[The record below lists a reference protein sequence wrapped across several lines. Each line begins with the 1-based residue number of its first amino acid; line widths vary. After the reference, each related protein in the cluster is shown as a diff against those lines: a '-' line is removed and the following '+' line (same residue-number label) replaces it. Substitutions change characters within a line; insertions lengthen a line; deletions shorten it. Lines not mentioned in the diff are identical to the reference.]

1 MKRTAIAVSMCFC
14 IAPTAAFAFDW
25 SLRSTQSETVEL
37 NSNQF
42 LRSSQLPSVGSYSTI
57 TANTEART
65 PTSKFDFDADGTY
78 RKYWGPGVEGIP
90 SESLNYGF
98 KARYEATEKTQLDR
112 EYIETAWRQQST
124 ALAVLGQLGVVL
136 PSNGFIDTLTA
147 NGGID
152 RSVTARDNVS
162 LFATSTRTSYE
173 PSSGGGTPFTD
184 TVGRGSWRHNFSSIT
199 TGTVSSEIELL
210 NYDNASNSRIQ
221 IYRNQVGVDATLSPL
236 LSFHGNIGAINIIA
250 EGGVNPLSVAGANGN
265 SGSSTSSSLMD
276 WIGDAALTYKLLK
289 DTTFILNA
297 SQSIGPSVVGSL
309 FKTGH
314 HQRRFGSHHKCSIR
328 AVILRQSGTRQI
340 TTTTTDFVSGAV
352 TYSYNFTREL
362 SAQLTYRYLHRF
374 ASSGATS
381 IFDPITGT
389 PTVSGTSPA
398 DSNSIMLVVSHSYT
412 MLPRG
417 N

>member
-1 MKRTAIAVSMCFC
+1 MKRTAIAASMVFGM
-14 IAPTAAFAFDW
+14 APTAALAFDW
-25 SLRSTQSETVEL
+25 SLQSTQTETVEL

-57 TANTEART
+57 TANAEART

-78 RKYWGPGVEGIP
+78 RKYWGPGVEGVP
-90 SESLNYGF
+90 SEALNYGF
-98 KARYEATEKTQLDR
+98 RARYEAAEKTPSDR

-136 PSNGFIDTLTA
+136 PVNGFIDTLTA

-184 TVGRGSWRHNFSSIT
+184 TVARGSWRHNFSTNT
-199 TGTVSSEIELL
+199 TGSVSSEIELL

-236 LSFHGNIGAINIIA
+236 LSFRGNIGAINLIT
-250 EGGVNPLSVAGANGN
+250 EGGNNPLTATAANGL
-265 SGSSTSSSLMD
+265 GSSASSSLMD
-276 WIGDAALTYKLLK
+276 WIGDAALTYKMLK
-289 DTTFILNA
+289 NTTLTLIAN
-297 SQSIGPSVVGSL
+297 QSIGPSLVGSL
-309 FKTGH
+309 FKTDTISAGLNH
-314 HQRRFGSHHKCSIR
+314 SIN
-328 AVILRQSGTRQI
+328 AQSALSFFASGTRQI
-340 TTTTTDFVSGAV
+340 TTTTTDFVSGSV

-374 ASSGATS
+374 ASSGGTS
-381 IFDPITGT
+381 IFDPITGF
-389 PTVSGTSPA
+389 PTVSGIGPA
-398 DSNSIMLVVSHSYT
+398 DSSSIMLVVSHSYT
-412 MLPRG
+412 VLPPG